1 MKSDSAGENAW
12 PEMPVRTYVDS
23 SVLIA
28 AFRGDRSSSNRAME
42 ILDDPARQFLVSDFL
57 RLEVLPQ
64 PIFHKNKGELEFM
77 ETFIKQGQDI
87 EVAPRVA
94 KCAIELASN
103 YQLTALDALH
113 VAAAIEGQADE
124 FVTLEKTTKPLC
136 RVREI
141 KVTSIH
147 S

>member
-1 MKSDSAGENAW
+1 
-12 PEMPVRTYVDS
+12 MPVRTYADS

-28 AFRGDRSSSNRAME
+28 AFRGNAASSKRAIE
-42 ILDDPARQFLVSDFL
+42 ILDDPDRQFLVSDFL

-64 PIFHKNKGELEFM
+64 PAFHHRKDELEFM

-94 KCAIELASN
+94 RCAIKLASN
-103 YQLTALDALH
+103 YQLSALDALH

-136 RVREI
+136 QIQEIRV
-141 KVTSIH
+141 TPIH